1 MAETS
6 LKKIIIN
13 DGGLIISVMD
23 VPTQN
28 TEAEQED
35 RITDKNIDLQ
45 GPSNSSRDGSSWP
58 WGSRDSINGEKE

>member
-1 MAETS
+1 MVKNRVIHGRNIT
-6 LKKIIIN
+6 KKIIIN

-45 GPSNSSRDGSSWP
+45 GPSNSSRDCSS
-58 WGSRDSINGEKE
+58 

>member
-1 MAETS
+1 MTETS

-45 GPSNSSRDGSSWP
+45 GPSNSSRDCSS
-58 WGSRDSINGEKE
+58 